1 MVCPHAVIRAK
12 MYKEEHLKD
21 APPTFKHA
29 AVKPKPKEGYVYTL
43 QVAPEDCTG
52 CGICVENCPMKAREA
67 IKMMPQPPLREQEA
81 ENFKF
86 FLALPDTDLSL
97 YNRSTMNG
105 IQFVRPLFEYSG
117 ACAGCGETA
126 YVKLLTQLFGDRA
139 VIANAT
145 GCSSIYGGN
154 LPTTPYT
161 QRDDGRGPTWNNSL
175 FEDCA
180 EIAYGMR
187 LTADKYTEFA
197 SELADRIITN
207 DACKP
212 KTKILLEEMKAAD
225 QSTQEGIETQRA
237 RVAETKKHLKECNCP
252 DCRELLSVVDYFIKR
267 SVWAV
272 GGDGWAYDI
281 GYGGLDHVL
290 AAGRNVNVLVLDT
303 EVYSNTGGQAS
314 KATPMGA
321 VAKFAASGKPIG
333 KKDLGL
339 MALSYGYV
347 YVAKI
352 AMGADPMQTMK
363 AFIEAE
369 AYDGPSI
376 IIAYSHCIAHGIAM
390 VKGYDEQKKAVAA
403 GHWPLFRY
411 NPDLCQQNKNPLI
424 LDSKPPS
431 IKLEDYIYNENRFN
445 VLKKADPERAK
456 MLLEKSQKLVKD
468 HYGLYEYLSKRP
480 YCEKEE
486 KQEAEK

>member
-1 MVCPHAVIRAK
+1 
-12 MYKEEHLKD
+12 
-21 APPTFKHA
+21 
-29 AVKPKPKEGYVYTL
+29 
-43 QVAPEDCTG
+43 
-52 CGICVENCPMKAREA
+52 
-67 IKMMPQPPLREQEA
+67 
-81 ENFKF
+81 
-86 FLALPDTDLSL
+86 
-97 YNRSTMNG
+97 
-105 IQFVRPLFEYSG
+105 
-117 ACAGCGETA
+117 
-126 YVKLLTQLFGDRA
+126 
-139 VIANAT
+139 
-145 GCSSIYGGN
+145 
-154 LPTTPYT
+154 
-161 QRDDGRGPTWNNSL
+161 

-197 SELADRIITN
+197 NELANRIILN
-207 DACKP
+207 KDCDP
-212 KTKILLEEMKAAD
+212 KIKTLLEEMIGAD
-225 QSTQEGIETQRA
+225 QSTQDGIERQRV
-237 RVAETKKHLKECNCP
+237 RVTEAGKHLKECDCP
-252 DCRELLSVVDYFIKR
+252 DCRELSSIVDYFIKR

-290 AAGRNVNVLVLDT
+290 ASGRNVNVLVLDT

-352 AMGADPMQTMK
+352 ALGADPMQTMK

-411 NPDLCQQNKNPLI
+411 NPDLCQQGKNPLI
-424 LDSKPPS
+424 LDSKAPS
-431 IKLEDYIYNENRFN
+431 IKLEDYIYNENRYN
-445 VLKKADPERAK
+445 VLKKTDPERAK
-456 MLLEKSQKLVKD
+456 ALLEQAQKLVSD
-468 HYGLYEYLSKRP
+468 HYGLYEYLSKRD
-480 YCEKEE
+480 YCKKEETE
-486 KQEAEK
+486 KQETNK